1 MMLYFVFVWT
11 LCITDI
17 LGRPLD
23 YDPYGPAPVLPAPP
37 MMMDRK
43 HGLGLRSQSILYL
56 PQGLI
61 KQTPDDVPG
70 RRSQPFRNERQHNND
85 FFQYGPLTTN
95 TGFRVRSPIPKRSSG
110 LSNYSSFMIRKN
122 NRRSSFPGSQ
132 NSYFSGVIG
141 KNVHDPPTKTVLE
154 RRRIPTI
161 TFTKIPRVIM
171 KKVKFN
177 VPVVRMVSRI
187 VDLKTGKV
195 LGDLLNIYP
204 LFIGAVECMSC
215 SRVAEPHDCENVVT
229 CAQHEQ
235 CFTDFYITPQGH
247 VFYDLGCA
255 SNRVC
260 DALNKFGKR
269 EVKRQDEN
277 LYICQ
282 ECCNSHRCNRYG
294 CGDQNKLNRTICYSC
309 NDVEHPSKCDTAAVC
324 DIDKVLI
331 KSCHLR
337 HRNAIPNISSMT
349 CFPID
354 TRWDANTRRMSCSK
368 QSLECHAHKQSLE
381 CHAFGMSCQSLECHA
396 HKQSLECHAHKQSL
410 ESHAHK
416 QSLESH
422 AHKQSLECHAHKQSL
437 ECHAHKQSL
446 ESHAHKQSL
455 ECHAH
460 KQSLECHAHK
470 QSLEC
475 HAHKQSLECHA
486 HKQSWESHAHKQYM
500 CKKMMGKESIIAGHP
515 KVKKQI
521 IGGFD
526 NIDVCYYCCD
536 NNFCNKKDCVNGH
549 PSTQQN
555 MQTSPITTTVTTTTT
570 KRTNPPTTQATS
582 TTTTQR
588 TQSPTT
594 TTTTKVTHPPPTTK
608 KVTHPP
614 PKTTK
619 VTHPPPT
626 TKKVTHPP
634 PTTKKVTH
642 PPPTTKKVT
651 HPPPTTTTIKRTHP
665 PPTTTTTKR
674 THPPTTTTTTKRT
687 TTPTPT
693 KPAALNCYYC
703 EYSSHEKECNHT
715 TKCNLGED
723 QCYLSR
729 VDGGADNDNL
739 CFYKMGCM
747 TKTDCHHYRSAIHN
761 NGKAVMAMDTI
772 EYFECCRHSN
782 CNNHVVHKH
791 PQRCNPL
798 TTIKP

>member
-1 MMLYFVFVWT
+1 
-11 LCITDI
+11 
-17 LGRPLD
+17 
-23 YDPYGPAPVLPAPP
+23 
-37 MMMDRK
+37 
-43 HGLGLRSQSILYL
+43 
-56 PQGLI
+56 
-61 KQTPDDVPG
+61 
-70 RRSQPFRNERQHNND
+70 
-85 FFQYGPLTTN
+85 
-95 TGFRVRSPIPKRSSG
+95 
-110 LSNYSSFMIRKN
+110 
-122 NRRSSFPGSQ
+122 
-132 NSYFSGVIG
+132 
-141 KNVHDPPTKTVLE
+141 
-154 RRRIPTI
+154 
-161 TFTKIPRVIM
+161 
-171 KKVKFN
+171 
-177 VPVVRMVSRI
+177 
-187 VDLKTGKV
+187 
-195 LGDLLNIYP
+195 
-204 LFIGAVECMSC
+204 MSC

-282 ECCNSHRCNRYG
+282 ECCNSNRCNRYG

-309 NDVEHPSKCDTAAVC
+309 IDVEHPSKCDIAAVC
-324 DIDKVLI
+324 DIDK
-331 KSCHLR
+331 
-337 HRNAIPNISSMT
+337 
-349 CFPID
+349 
-354 TRWDANTRRMSCSK
+354 
-368 QSLECHAHKQSLE
+368 ECYTKHFINDMFSDRYEMGCQHKE
-381 CHAFGMSCQSLECHA
+381 
-396 HKQSLECHAHKQSL
+396 
-410 ESHAHK
+410 
-416 QSLESH
+416 
-422 AHKQSLECHAHKQSL
+422 
-437 ECHAHKQSL
+437 
-446 ESHAHKQSL
+446 
-455 ECHAH
+455 
-460 KQSLECHAHK
+460 
-470 QSLEC
+470 
-475 HAHKQSLECHA
+475 
-486 HKQSWESHAHKQYM
+486 M

-515 KVKKQI
+515 KAKKQV

-549 PSTQQN
+549 PSTQQT

-570 KRTNPPTTQATS
+570 KRTNPPTTPATT

-588 TQSPTT
+588 THPPTT
-594 TTTTKVTHPPPTTK
+594 ITSTKVTHPPPTTK

-614 PKTTK
+614 PTTTK

-626 TKKVTHPP
+626 TTKVTHPPPTTTRVTHPPPKTTKVTHPP

-665 PPTTTTTKR
+665 PPTTTTTKRTHPPPTTTPTKR

-798 TTIKP
+798 TTIRP